1 VRLPNPYRGLR
12 GLPAEVWI
20 IAATTLVNR
29 AGMMALPFLVLYLTR
44 HLHIEASLAG
54 LTVSAYGFGGLLTA
68 TYAGRLA
75 DRLGPFTV
83 MRWSL
88 GLSGTLLLLIPLARH
103 FAAIIALVFVWAVI
117 AEAMRPA
124 TMSAL
129 SYAAPP
135 ERRKA
140 AIALNRLAVNVGM
153 SIGPAVGGFLAMVSF
168 PLLFII
174 DGATSLA
181 AAAVLAWLLRKR
193 GSIARAHAEL
203 VTTAEREA
211 VFSGAPVVWR
221 DRKVLTFFASAI
233 VINAVFAQNQG
244 AMPLYIVRDLGYTEA
259 FFGGLFVLNT
269 LIIIAVEVPLNTA
282 MAHWPNGKSNA
293 LAAVLV
299 ALGFGGL
306 ALAQTPLPIALTVVL
321 WTFGEMIFYPTST
334 AHVADLAPRG
344 RIGEYL
350 GAFSATISLS
360 FIVGP
365 WFGVWL
371 LDRFGA
377 QVMWT
382 IMLGIGLAAAW
393 MSARSSSGPAHSPPS
408 VA

>member
-1 VRLPNPYRGLR
+1 VKLPNPYRGLR

-44 HLHIEASLAG
+44 HLHISASLAG
-54 LTVSAYGFGGLLTA
+54 LTVSAYGLGGLLTA
-68 TYAGRLA
+68 SYAGRLA
-75 DRLGPFTV
+75 DRVGPFTV

-88 GLSGTLLLLIPLARH
+88 GLSGTLLLLIPLAKS
-103 FAAIIALVFVWAVI
+103 FAVIVALVFVWAVI

-181 AAAVLAWLLRKR
+181 AAGVLAWLLRKR

-203 VTTAEREA
+203 TTTAEREA
-211 VFSGAPVVWR
+211 VFSGASVVWR
-221 DRKVLTFFASAI
+221 DRTVLAFFACA
-233 VINAVFAQNQG
+233 VLINAVFAQHQG
-244 AMPLYIVRDLGYTEA
+244 AMPLYIVRDLGYPEA
-259 FFGGLFVLNT
+259 FYGGLFVLNT

-282 MAHWPNGKSNA
+282 MTHWPNGKSNA

-299 ALGFGGL
+299 AVGFGGL
-306 ALAQTPLPIALTVVL
+306 ALAQTPLPIAMTVVF

-334 AHVADLAPRG
+334 AHVADLAPKG

-382 IMLGIGLAAAW
+382 TMLGIGLAAAFF
-393 MSARSSSGPAHSPPS
+393 SARTRPPRADRPPA

>member
-1 VRLPNPYRGLR
+1 MRLPNPYRGLR

-44 HLHIEASLAG
+44 HLHVSASLAG
-54 LTVSAYGFGGLLTA
+54 LAISAYGFGGLLTA

-88 GLSGTLLLLIPLARH
+88 GLSGVLLLLIPLAKN
-103 FAAIIALVFVWAVI
+103 FAFIVALVFVWAVI

-140 AIALNRLAVNVGM
+140 AIALNRLAVNLGM

-193 GSIARAHAEL
+193 GDFARAHAEL
-203 VTTAEREA
+203 TTTAEREA
-211 VFSGAPVVWR
+211 VFSGASVVWR
-221 DRKVLTFFASAI
+221 DRTVLTFFASGI
-233 VINAVFAQNQG
+233 LINAVFAQHQG
-244 AMPLYIVRDLGYTEA
+244 AMPLYLVRDLGYPES
-259 FFGGLFVLNT
+259 FYGGLFVLNT

-282 MAHWPNGKSNA
+282 MAHWPNGKSTA

-299 ALGFGGL
+299 AAGFGGL
-306 ALAQTPLPIALTVVL
+306 ALAQTPIPIAMTVVL
-321 WTFGEMIFYPTST
+321 WTFGEMIFYPTAT
-334 AHVADLAPRG
+334 AHVADLAPKG

-350 GAFSATISLS
+350 GAFSSTISLS

-365 WFGVWL
+365 WLGVWL

-393 MSARSSSGPAHSPPS
+393 FSARARSPSSQAPAA